1 MAPEKIPSWLTSE
14 YWQGRFVAS
23 DTPWE
28 LGHPSAVLL
37 EAFDELALRGEEIR
51 GKSILSPGCGTGS
64 DALALAERGAHVLA
78 IDWSPNAIA
87 NIRERCRV
95 LSLREDSVEIESGDF
110 FAIKPRPVD
119 VVAEHTF
126 FCAIDPSAR
135 SRYVDRVA
143 EWLSSGGYVVG
154 NFFVLSETEAN
165 ALSGLSLTS
174 AGEGPPFA
182 TTVSELRRL
191 FAPHFEE
198 VLLRR
203 ATHGEPDRRPG
214 MEWIGIFRRR

>member
-1 MAPEKIPSWLTSE
+1 MAPEKHPSWLTPE
-14 YWQGRFVAS
+14 YWQGRFVSS

-28 LGHPSAVLL
+28 LGHPSTVLL
-37 EAFDELALRGEEIR
+37 EALDEFARRGGAIR
-51 GKSILSPGCGTGS
+51 GKRILSPGCGTGS

-87 NIRERCRV
+87 NIRERCRK
-95 LSLREDSVEIESGDF
+95 LSLKENSVEIESGDF
-110 FAIKPRPVD
+110 FAIQPRPID

-135 SRYVDRVA
+135 GQYVDRLA
-143 EWLSSGGYVVG
+143 TWLSPGGFVVG
-154 NFFVLSETEAN
+154 NFFILSEQEAS
-165 ALSGLSLTS
+165 ALVDLSLTS

-198 VLLRR
+198 VLLRP
-203 ATHGEPDRRPG
+203 AAHGEPDRRPG
-214 MEWIGIFRRR
+214 MEWVGIFRRR